1 MSRHAPNTLSRRWRV
16 PSAFMLFTACFG
28 GCRCAVAH
36 HLDAHLMPP
45 TRTSFLH
52 GCKHGANRRTWRE
65 GRADVIS
72 FRRND
77 QHAAGGRCPKVAAF
91 RNVGSAEASGER
103 TRPRVQ
109 FPASRRKTL
118 FGETP
123 NTTRGDAYA
132 KPRMRYNYSR
142 RGHSPVL
149 RVDEDEGVAC
159 QGPGM
164 DVRRR
169 VGSEKISFQI
179 RPVAEFLS

>member
-1 MSRHAPNTLSRRWRV
+1 MSRDAPNTLSRRWRV
-16 PSAFMLFTACFG
+16 LSAYVLFTACFG
-28 GCRCAVAH
+28 GCRSAVAH

-123 NTTRGDAYA
+123 NTTRGTRMLPRPSQKPWPLSAHVITDVLTPAYHLE
-132 KPRMRYNYSR
+132 RTS
-142 RGHSPVL
+142 HL
-149 RVDEDEGVAC
+149 
-159 QGPGM
+159 
-164 DVRRR
+164 
-169 VGSEKISFQI
+169 
-179 RPVAEFLS
+179 AETLA